1 MSTSNDARDPQ
12 GHVPPSESDEP
23 QVVTPRRAP
32 RFGRFVACGAVVGA
46 VLGALASLIAGLAT
60 GHSQNAGAIA
70 LFCAAG
76 LAAVG
81 ALVAAGIALYWDGR
95 S

>member
-1 MSTSNDARDPQ
+1 M
-12 GHVPPSESDEP
+12 
-23 QVVTPRRAP
+23 
-32 RFGRFVACGAVVGA
+32 GA